1 MIKTALLIVSLFCLT
16 PPVTGV
22 GIAGLIAWGL
32 LTLLFRTA
40 DEGVEQMATEIQDG
54 NQGNGGCWL
63 TLVFVFVI
71 VGGVA
76 VLSVFGSVAGNLR
89 GAF

>member
-1 MIKTALLIVSLFCLT
+1 MKTTLLIASLCCLT

-32 LTLLFRTA
+32 ITLLFRAA

-63 TLVFVFVI
+63 GLMFVFVI
-71 VGGVA
+71 VGGLA
-76 VLSVFGSVAGNLR
+76 ILAVFGTVAGELR